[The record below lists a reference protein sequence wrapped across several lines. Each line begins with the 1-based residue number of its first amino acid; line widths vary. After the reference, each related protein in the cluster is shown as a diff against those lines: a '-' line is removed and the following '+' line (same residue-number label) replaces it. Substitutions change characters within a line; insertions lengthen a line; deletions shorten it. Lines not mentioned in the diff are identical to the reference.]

1 MYSTGHD
8 SLSSTHI
15 AKDIT
20 RTDARS
26 LPAAADFDFQ
36 SAMAHTVAIDVDSHL
51 ALILLPDDKP
61 RDDVMPRVD
70 VAKVLGGRK
79 ALKRRLSRF
88 EDMLGAIRS
97 GLPFA
102 ALEAIIEKL
111 QLNIGEAAAVLRIPE
126 RTLARRKKEKRLLP
140 DESDRVIRLARV
152 YAHAVEVF
160 ETEEGATDWFEDPI
174 RALGGRRPLD
184 LLDTD
189 MGVQRVDAV
198 LTRIQYGV
206 YS

>member
-1 MYSTGHD
+1 GQL
-8 SLSSTHI
+8 SLI
-15 AKDIT
+15 
-20 RTDARS
+20 
-26 LPAAADFDFQ
+26 F
-36 SAMAHTVAIDVDSHL
+36 L
-51 ALILLPDDKP
+51 ADDKR
-61 RDDVMPRVD
+61 RDEVGPRVD

-111 QLNIGEAAAVLRIPE
+111 QLSIGEAAAVLRIPE

-160 ETEEGATDWFEDPI
+160 ETEERATEGFQHTI
-174 RALGGRRPLD
+174 SALGGRRPPAL
-184 LLDTD
+184 
-189 MGVQRVDAV
+189 
-198 LTRIQYGV
+198 
-206 YS
+206 

>member
-1 MYSTGHD
+1 MPFLGILPPLILT
-8 SLSSTHI
+8 SSP
-15 AKDIT
+15 
-20 RTDARS
+20 RW
-26 LPAAADFDFQ
+26 L
-36 SAMAHTVAIDVDSHL
+36 TVAIDVDSHL

-111 QLNIGEAAAVLRIPE
+111 QLSISEAATVLGIPE
-126 RTLARRKKEKRLLP
+126 RTLARRKKEKKLLP
-140 DESDRVIRLARV
+140 NESDRVMRLARV
-152 YAHAVEVF
+152 YAHAIEAF
-160 ETEEGATDWFEDPI
+160 ETEDDATGWFKDRV
-174 RALGGRRPLD
+174 RALGGR
-184 LLDTD
+184 
-189 MGVQRVDAV
+189 
-198 LTRIQYGV
+198 
-206 YS
+206 

>member
-1 MYSTGHD
+1 
-8 SLSSTHI
+8 
-15 AKDIT
+15 
-20 RTDARS
+20 
-26 LPAAADFDFQ
+26 
-36 SAMAHTVAIDVDSHL
+36 
-51 ALILLPDDKP
+51 
-61 RDDVMPRVD
+61 MPRVD

-79 ALKRRLSRF
+79 ALKKPLSGF

-160 ETEEGATDWFEDPI
+160 ETEEGATDWFKDPI

-189 MGVQRVDAV
+189 LGVQRVDAV